1 MDNTGNI
8 KIIDLDLNRGI
19 SEDLNQITNDENI
32 RVVILGFTDE
42 FDFIKENDFEES
54 LIEQI
59 KHFPI
64 PIICKIKNQAKDFL
78 FEIVLASHICIA
90 TESAEFE
97 IADGK
102 KLKKQIGSKNLEKL
116 NLIENRFDA
125 KTALD
130 LGIINKVVN
139 TEDLENESFEMAEQ
153 ISKLAPLAI
162 QSCLKAVNQGLEM
175 SLEKGLKL
183 ETKLFSQIFATE
195 DMKEG
200 TNAFLQKRK
209 PKFNGKWKM
218 KNGK

>member
-8 KIIDLDLNRGI
+8 KIIDLDLNREI

-64 PIICKIKNQAKDFL
+64 PVICKIKNQAKDFL

-102 KLKKQIGSKNLEKL
+102 KLKKQIGAKNLEKL
-116 NLIENRFDA
+116 NSIENRINA

-130 LGIINKVVN
+130 LGIINKITTAEN
-139 TEDLENESFEMAEQ
+139 LEKKSFEMAEQ
-153 ISKLAPLAI
+153 ISKLAPIAI
-162 QSCLKAVNQGLEM
+162 GYCLKAVNQGSEINM
-175 SLEKGLKL
+175 KDGLKL
-183 ETKLFSQIFATE
+183 ETELFSRIFATE

-200 TNAFLQKRK
+200 TSAFLEKRE
-209 PKFNGKWKM
+209 PKFNGK
-218 KNGK
+218 

>member
-42 FDFIKENDFEES
+42 LDFIKENDFEES

-64 PIICKIKNQAKDFL
+64 PVICKIKNQAKDFL
-78 FEIVLASHICIA
+78 FEIVSASHICTA

-97 IADGK
+97 IADSK
-102 KLKKQIGSKNLEKL
+102 KLKKQIGAKNLKKL
-116 NLIENRFDA
+116 NSIEYRIDA

-130 LGIINKVVN
+130 LGIVNKITTAEN
-139 TEDLENESFEMAEQ
+139 LEKRTFEMAEQ
-153 ISKLAPLAI
+153 ISKLAPTAI
-162 QSCLKAVNQGLEM
+162 RYCLKAVNQGSEISM
-175 SLEKGLKL
+175 KDGLKL
-183 ETKLFSQIFATE
+183 ETELFSRIFATE

-200 TNAFLQKRK
+200 TSAFLKKRE
-209 PKFNGKWKM
+209 PKFNGK
-218 KNGK
+218 